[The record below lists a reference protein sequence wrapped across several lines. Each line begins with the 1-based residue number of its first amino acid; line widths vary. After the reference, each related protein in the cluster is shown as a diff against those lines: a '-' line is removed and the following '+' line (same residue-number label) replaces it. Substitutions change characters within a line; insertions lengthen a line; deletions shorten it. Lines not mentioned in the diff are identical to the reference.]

1 MLLCNRD
8 DMMLKGALIWPT
20 HRYKSQS
27 TLKSRGR
34 SCPRKTG
41 QSSDPQG
48 GGGGEGVASAIEH
61 SSDRTQQS
69 SSSEYHTILMNRH
82 VLDRQD
88 LLCYNSSAT
97 ELNID

>member
-1 MLLCNRD
+1 M
-8 DMMLKGALIWPT
+8 
-20 HRYKSQS
+20 
-27 TLKSRGR
+27 SRRR
-34 SCPRKTG
+34 SGPRTTG
-41 QSSDPQG
+41 QSSDPQRG

-61 SSDRTQQS
+61 SSDGTQQS
-69 SSSEYHTILMNRH
+69 SSSAYHTLHMNRH

>member
-1 MLLCNRD
+1 MAN
-8 DMMLKGALIWPT
+8 T

-27 TLKSRGR
+27 TLKSRRR
-34 SCPRKTG
+34 SCPLKTG

-48 GGGGEGVASAIEH
+48 GGGGEEGVASAIEH

-69 SSSEYHTILMNRH
+69 STSAYHTLLMNRH

-88 LLCYNSSAT
+88 LLCYNSSVT

>member
-1 MLLCNRD
+1 MANTHTDINHRVHKSPED
-8 DMMLKGALIWPT
+8 GAVL
-20 HRYKSQS
+20 
-27 TLKSRGR
+27 GR
-34 SCPRKTG
+34 P

-48 GGGGEGVASAIEH
+48 GGEEGVASAIEH

-69 SSSEYHTILMNRH
+69 SSSAYHTLLVNRH
-82 VLDRQD
+82 VLDPQD

>member
-1 MLLCNRD
+1 MANTHTDINHRVHKSPEDGAVLGRRD
-8 DMMLKGALIWPT
+8 
-20 HRYKSQS
+20 
-27 TLKSRGR
+27 SRQIR
-34 SCPRKTG
+34 REEEER
-41 QSSDPQG
+41 
-48 GGGGEGVASAIEH
+48 EGVASAIEH

-69 SSSEYHTILMNRH
+69 SSSAYHTLLMNRH